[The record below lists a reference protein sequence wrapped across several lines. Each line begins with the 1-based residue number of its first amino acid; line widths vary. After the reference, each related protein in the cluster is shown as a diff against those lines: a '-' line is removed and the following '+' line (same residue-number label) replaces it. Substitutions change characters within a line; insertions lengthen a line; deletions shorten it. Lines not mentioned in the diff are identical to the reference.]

1 MMITLVH
8 AALFAI
14 GLGILYVG
22 AETLVK
28 GSVRLATSFGV
39 SKLIVGLTLVAFGT
53 SAPELS
59 LDVTAAFRGA
69 VELAFGDLVGSNI
82 ANIGLVLGA
91 GALVRPIRVQK
102 RLLRTEVPIVIAV
115 SLGLWALA
123 ADEEISRSDA
133 VILLAGFVAFLGY
146 MVRSALG
153 AEPIVQDELADLANA
168 RGNRGKSAMMVLG
181 GLIGLVAGAQLM
193 VLSAVALARTLGVS
207 ELAIGLTIVAV
218 GTSLPEL
225 ATSVVAAYRG
235 EADISVGN
243 VLGSNVF
250 NLLLILALVAL
261 IHPVPVAPHALEFDL
276 PIMVVFAVG
285 LAPIMFRGLAITRWE
300 GCLLLAGY
308 ALFLGLQAF

>member
-1 MMITLVH
+1 MTVLVQM
-8 AALFAI
+8 ALFTV
-14 GLGILYVG
+14 GLGLLYFG

-102 RLLRTEVPIVIAV
+102 RLLRTEVPIVVAV
-115 SLGLWALA
+115 SLVLWAMA
-123 ADEEISRSDA
+123 ADGEIGRGDA
-133 VILLAGFVAFLGY
+133 VILGVGFFAFLTY
-146 MVRSALG
+146 MFRSALRK
-153 AEPIVQDELADLANA
+153 EFDVQEELSSLVHAQ
-168 RGNRGKSAMMVLG
+168 GGRGKATLMVLG
-181 GLIGLVAGAQLM
+181 GLAGLVVGAQFM
-193 VLSAVALARTLGVS
+193 VFSAVALARILGVS
-207 ELAIGLTIVAV
+207 ELVIGLTVVAV

-225 ATSVVAAYRG
+225 ATSVVASYRG

-250 NLLLILALVAL
+250 NLLWIMALVAL
-261 IHPVPVAPHALEFDL
+261 IHPLPVMDHSLNFDL
-276 PIMVVFAVG
+276 PVMVAFAVG

-300 GCLLLAGY
+300 GGLLLAGY
-308 ALFLGLQAF
+308 AFFLGMQAF